1 MKNNKNPLISVVIT
15 SYNRPTLIGRAVES
29 VSEQDYE
36 RLEIVVVDDCSDNP
50 DIIESEV
57 KKYRHGRDINMIK
70 HSSNKGVAAARNT
83 GLKSSKGDLV
93 SFIDDDDEW
102 EHTKLSKQ
110 VGLMK
115 EKKFTNEVVY
125 CGAKK
130 MRENSEKTITEIEP
144 KMNGA
149 IKQNI
154 EKGRFHTIS
163 SSNLIKK
170 NQVLSIGGFDENL
183 ESHIDYDIWMK
194 MAKYGFSTDYVDECL
209 VNIYEGQD
217 QMTRR
222 YRQRVSSTKKFVN
235 KWRPFLRK
243 VMGSRKSEEFIR
255 HLSVSV
261 ISRQSAVAVASGDLF
276 YGIKCLFHL
285 YSERLIKPSN
295 VKIGMKAFLSSL
307 RQVILSK
314 KS

>member
-1 MKNNKNPLISVVIT
+1 V
-15 SYNRPTLIGRAVES
+15 R
-29 VSEQDYE
+29 
-36 RLEIVVVDDCSDNP
+36 
-50 DIIESEV
+50 
-57 KKYRHGRDINMIK
+57 
-70 HSSNKGVAAARNT
+70 
-83 GLKSSKGDLV
+83 
-93 SFIDDDDEW
+93 
-102 EHTKLSKQ
+102 
-110 VGLMK
+110 LMK
-115 EKKFTNEVVY
+115 EKKFKNEVVY

-130 MRENSEKTITEIEP
+130 LREKSEKTITKIKP
-144 KMNGA
+144 RMNGE

-163 SSNLIKK
+163 SSNLIKRD
-170 NQVLSIGGFDENL
+170 QVLSIGGFDENL

-235 KWRPFLRK
+235 KWRPFLRE

-261 ISRQSAVAVASGDLF
+261 ISRQSAVAITSGDLF
-276 YGIKCLFHL
+276 YGVKCLFYL
-285 YSERLIKPSN
+285 YSKKLIRPSN
-295 VKIGMKAFLSSL
+295 FETGAKAFLSSL
-307 RQVILSK
+307 RQVVFSK

>member
-1 MKNNKNPLISVVIT
+1 MKNNKKPLISVVIT

-50 DIIESEV
+50 GIIESEV
-57 KKYRHGRDINMIK
+57 QKYRHGRDISMIK
-70 HSSNKGVAAARNT
+70 HSSNEGLAAARNT
-83 GLKSSKGDLV
+83 GIKNSKGDLV

-102 EHTKLSKQ
+102 GHTKLSKQ
-110 VGLMK
+110 VRLMK
-115 EKKFTNEVVY
+115 EKKFENEVVY

-130 MRENSEKTITEIEP
+130 LRENSEKKITEIKP
-144 KMNGA
+144 KMNGT

-154 EKGRFHTIS
+154 EKGCFHTIS
-163 SSNLIKK
+163 SSNLIKRG
-170 NQVLSIGGFDENL
+170 QVLSIGGFDENL

-235 KWRPFLRK
+235 KWRPFLRE

-261 ISRQSAVAVASGDLF
+261 VSRQSAVAITSGDLF
-276 YGIKCLFHL
+276 YGIKCLFYL
-285 YSERLIKPSN
+285 YSENLIKTSN
-295 VKIGMKAFLSSL
+295 IKKSINAFLSSL
-307 RQVILSK
+307 KQTILSK